1 MKVKGSIFASK
12 KVKELFESEGYTTR
26 EWLNFT
32 FTGSQLMSR
41 KYERMAYILTEGK
54 INIVNL
60 R

>member
-1 MKVKGSIFASK
+1 MKVKGSLFASR

-32 FTGSQLMSR
+32 FTGNKLMSR
-41 KYERMAYILTEGK
+41 RYEHMAYIITEGR
-54 INIVNL
+54 IQILNL